1 MKTSQATH
9 HLACILLLKK
19 KFKKK
24 NFQIFIQHY
33 YAKIV
38 VKTLHQLSVYQEFD
52 FNEVMSPYFLCFSY
66 ISSGTKQR
74 IGRIA

>member
-9 HLACILLLKK
+9 HSACILLLKK
-19 KFKKK
+19 KLKKK
-24 NFQIFIQHY
+24 YFQIFIQHY

-38 VKTLHQLSVYQEFD
+38 IKSLHQLSVYQEFD

>member
-9 HLACILLLKK
+9 HSACILLLKK
-19 KFKKK
+19 KLKKK
-24 NFQIFIQHY
+24 YFQIFIQHY

-38 VKTLHQLSVYQEFD
+38 IKSLHQLSVNQEFD

>member
-9 HLACILLLKK
+9 HSACILLLKK
-19 KFKKK
+19 KLKKK
-24 NFQIFIQHY
+24 YFQIFIQHY

-38 VKTLHQLSVYQEFD
+38 IKSLHQLSVYQEFD

-66 ISSGTKQR
+66 ISTGTKQR

>member
-19 KFKKK
+19 KLKKK
-24 NFQIFIQHY
+24 YFQIFIQHY

-38 VKTLHQLSVYQEFD
+38 IKSLHQLSVNQEFD